1 MTQYGRA
8 CDQSVPLIHTM
19 FVLLLLFLFRAFKC
33 LLIKLVV
40 VLTLAECIILLLEE
54 IRDDRVI
61 SIPY

>member
-8 CDQSVPLIHTM
+8 CDQSVPLIYTM

-40 VLTLAECIILLLEE
+40 VLVLSLAECTILLVE
-54 IRDDRVI
+54 DRVI
-61 SIPY
+61 STPY